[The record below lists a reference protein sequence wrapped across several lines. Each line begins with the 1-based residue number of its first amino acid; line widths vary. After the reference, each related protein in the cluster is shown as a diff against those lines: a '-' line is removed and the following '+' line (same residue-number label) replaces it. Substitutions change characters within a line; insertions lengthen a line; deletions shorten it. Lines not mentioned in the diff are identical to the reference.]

1 MTEDTDLDG
10 NGQDTPPND
19 ADGGGEQPGQG
30 ERTFTQAELN
40 SIVAD
45 RAKRMMSQM
54 MGDLGFDNAD
64 ALKGAVKELA
74 DIKEAQMSELEKAQA
89 RITELEAA
97 SAEAQER
104 AVQTLIRSAF
114 LAEAAK
120 LGAAHPEDAYLL
132 AELDKVD
139 IDEAG
144 NVQGVAEVV
153 AALAEAGRLVMA
165 GKAKAPNLD
174 GGAGSGTRSS
184 DRSSI
189 ERAVAELSPDELHM
203 ASKMRLTPE
212 EYAESKLEIAKA
224 KT

>member
-30 ERTFTQAELN
+30 ERTFTQAELQAIIN
-40 SIVAD
+40 DRLERERTKYAD
-45 RAKRMMSQM
+45 YDK
-54 MGDLGFDNAD
+54 
-64 ALKGAVKELA
+64 LKEAAGQWEEHRK
-74 DIKEAQMSELEKAQA
+74 AQMSELEKAQA
-89 RITELEAA
+89 RITELEAV

-132 AELDKVD
+132 AELDKVE

-144 NVQGVAEVV
+144 NVQGVVEVV

-184 DRSSI
+184 DRGSI